1 MKSPVLCLF
10 ASLTIAAGCANWNA
24 SNESSSQP
32 FVLAKSRMSPR
43 SVGIEIAVAQLDAT
57 QAEQLQQ
64 LLRTIDQQ
72 ELSLETRKQLDRNGL
87 TCGIMSTR
95 PPAVFHDLLEPYTP
109 DPDSVDIA
117 ARPLALA
124 GKLDPISRLLIH
136 QRISNQDGE
145 VYPVGTSDP
154 YADLTW
160 TVNHADQSLSGQASS
175 ARCFF
180 DVTTFPNSDGSAIL
194 KLVPVIRHGK
204 EVTRIEVAEGSFV
217 MDRGQRRSNLDDIGF
232 EIQLQTGQTLII
244 AANNP
249 FADGGAERDLLGPIL
264 LGSER
269 SDETRLLLVRLVQTQ
284 MDDLFDRSLR

>member
-1 MKSPVLCLF
+1 MKSPVLCLL
-10 ASLTIAAGCANWNA
+10 ASLTFAVGCANWDT
-24 SNESSSQP
+24 SNELSRQP
-32 FVLAKSRMSPR
+32 FSLAKSRMSPR

-57 QAEQLQQ
+57 QAEPLQR
-64 LLRTIDQQ
+64 LLSSVDQQ
-72 ELSLETRKQLDRNGL
+72 KLSLETRQRLDRNGL

-95 PPAVFHDLLEPYTP
+95 PPAVFHDLLEPYLP
-109 DPDSVDIA
+109 DPDSVDLA

-124 GKLDPISRLLIH
+124 GKLDPVSRLLIH

-145 VYPVGTSDP
+145 IYPVGASDL
-154 YADLTW
+154 YSNLTW
-160 TVNHADQSLSGQASS
+160 VVNHADHSSPGQANQ

-180 DVTTFPNSDGSAIL
+180 DITTFPNSDGSATL

-204 EVTRIEVAEGSFV
+204 DVTRIEVAEGSFV
-217 MDRGQRRSNLDDIGF
+217 MDRGQRRSSLDEIAF

-249 FADGGAERDLLGPIL
+249 PTSSGTEPGLLGPLL
-264 LGSER
+264 LGSDG
-269 SDETRLLLVRLVQTQ
+269 SNETRLLLVRLVQTQ